1 MEVRTYKITYMQI
14 ITFRFSLTIFGLN
27 SLTPICNKKSKQG
40 FTVCLHFKTNCE
52 LGYEYD
58 LEHSTLQ
65 ASIKSDIKDL
75 AGVTW
80 AR

>member
-1 MEVRTYKITYMQI
+1 MQVRTYKINYMQI
-14 ITFRFSLTIFGLN
+14 ITFLFPLTVFGVN
-27 SLTPICNKKSKQG
+27 SLTLICNKKTKQG
-40 FTVCLHFKTNCE
+40 LTVCLHFKTNCE

-58 LEHSTLQ
+58 LEHSSLQ

-75 AGVTW
+75 AGVNW